1 MPTLSGKQ
9 TGRLSEAL
17 REAFVSVDALE
28 EFLDVMLEKR
38 LENIVSLKLNYQTVA
53 FKLIKT
59 ADAEGWVPRLIAAA
73 CDARPATPCCGNS
86 RRRPALAEYRAA
98 LTRLSWE
105 LAWNGPSWRPSRS
118 WTPARGTRGSAS
130 CSRRCAGSRCPLACA
145 RSRAPGSLSA

>member
-1 MPTLSGKQ
+1 MPTLSGSQ

-59 ADAEGWVPRLIAAA
+59 ADAEGWVLRLIAVG
-73 CDARPATPCCGNS
+73 CDARPGN
-86 RRRPALAEYRAA
+86 AA
-98 LTRLSWE
+98 LQE
-105 LAWNGPSWRPSRS
+105 LAAETGVSGVPRDIDEAL
-118 WTPARGTRGSAS
+118 TGARLERTILEAI
-130 CSRRCAGSRCPLACA
+130 P
-145 RSRAPGSLSA
+145 

>member
-17 REAFVSVDALE
+17 RDAFVNVDALE

-59 ADAEGWVPRLIAAA
+59 ADAEGWPQ
-73 CDARPATPCCGNS
+73 
-86 RRRPALAEYRAA
+86 
-98 LTRLSWE
+98 
-105 LAWNGPSWRPSRS
+105 
-118 WTPARGTRGSAS
+118 
-130 CSRRCAGSRCPLACA
+130 
-145 RSRAPGSLSA
+145 